1 MRFDLQD
8 DPDDDPEEDDEFGDD
23 AEDGDDSDDEGEE
36 DDSDVETWQVA
47 RGRSRVNRAIPLKV
61 GLCLTSRLDLLD

>member
-36 DDSDVETWQVA
+36 DDSDVETWQVGPWSFEGQPGDSA
-47 RGRSRVNRAIPLKV
+47 KGRP
-61 GLCLTSRLDLLD
+61 LLDFAP